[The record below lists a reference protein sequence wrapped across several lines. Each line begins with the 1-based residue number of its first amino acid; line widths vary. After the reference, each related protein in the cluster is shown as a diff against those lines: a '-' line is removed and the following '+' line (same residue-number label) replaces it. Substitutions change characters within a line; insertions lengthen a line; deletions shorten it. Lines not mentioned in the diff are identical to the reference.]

1 MTGSPPRL
9 RRLSTSELTASE
21 VEAIRDLLWRAF
33 EEDGEGFAEE
43 DWAHALG
50 GIHLV
55 RDVAGQIV
63 AHASVVERPVEIDGQ
78 RLRTGYVEAV
88 ATAPTRQGRG
98 HGTAVMRAV
107 GEVLDARYELGVLG
121 TGSHGF
127 YERLGWATWA
137 GPSAVRTAS
146 GIDRTPD
153 EDGYIMVYRTP
164 ATPPLNPTGLITCDW
179 RPGDVW

>member
-1 MTGSPPRL
+1 VTGFPPRL
-9 RRLSTSELTASE
+9 RRVPTSELTAVE
-21 VEAIRDLLWRAF
+21 VATIRDLLWRAF
-33 EEDGEGFAEE
+33 EADGEGFAEE

-55 RDVAGQIV
+55 REVAGEIV
-63 AHASVVERPVEIDGQ
+63 AHASVVERAIEIDGQ
-78 RLRTGYVEAV
+78 PLRTGYVEAV
-88 ATAPTRQGRG
+88 ATAPTRQRQG

-107 GEVLDARYELGVLG
+107 GEVLDARYELGALG

-137 GPSAVRTAS
+137 GPSAVRTPS

-164 ATPPLNPTGLITCDW
+164 ITPPLNATGLITCEW
-179 RPGDVW
+179 RRGDVW